1 MILLQRT
8 EAASTMTEPN
18 YRWVRT
24 AGTVSSIALLI
35 LASTGIGLGLG
46 VWLDGKLGTKPW
58 LAFALTLV
66 GLISGLYES
75 VVILIKATREQ
86 DD

>member
-1 MILLQRT
+1 M
-8 EAASTMTEPN
+8 SEPN

-58 LAFALTLV
+58 LAFTLILV
-66 GLISGLYES
+66 GLFAGLYES

>member
-1 MILLQRT
+1 MS
-8 EAASTMTEPN
+8 ESK

-24 AGTVSSIALLI
+24 AGTISSIAPLI
-35 LASTGIGLGLG
+35 LISTGIGLGLG
-46 VWLDGKLGTKPW
+46 FWLDSKLGTKPW

-66 GLISGLYES
+66 GLIAGLYES
-75 VVILIKATREQ
+75 VVILIKATREH

>member
-1 MILLQRT
+1 MS
-8 EAASTMTEPN
+8 ESN

-24 AGTVSSIALLI
+24 AATISSIALLI
-35 LASTGIGLGLG
+35 LISTGIGLGLG
-46 VWLDGKLGTKPW
+46 LWLDSKLGTKPW
-58 LAFALTLV
+58 LAFILTLV
-66 GLISGLYES
+66 GLMSGLYES